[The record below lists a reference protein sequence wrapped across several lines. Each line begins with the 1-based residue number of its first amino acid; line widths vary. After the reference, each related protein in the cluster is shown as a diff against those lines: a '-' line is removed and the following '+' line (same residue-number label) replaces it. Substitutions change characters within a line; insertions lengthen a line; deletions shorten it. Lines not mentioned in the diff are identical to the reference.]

1 MVGINLKD
9 SLVVGR
15 TIICNLRS
23 VSSEF
28 APVTTGPFETT
39 SKIIRFD
46 NYLVRVDRKMHIL
59 MVLVEMK
66 FQIKQ

>member
-1 MVGINLKD
+1 MVGINLKS

-23 VSSEF
+23 VSTEF
-28 APVTTGPFETT
+28 APVTTGPFKTT
-39 SKIIRFD
+39 SKIIRSD
-46 NYLVRVDRKMHIL
+46 NYLVRAGQKIHIF

-66 FQIKQ
+66 F